1 MTSSFADAPLDRE
14 TAIEVEDLV
23 VVFGARR
30 VLDDV
35 DLKSARG
42 EVVGLLGPNGCGK
55 STLLRC
61 ISGALRPRGGRVTIE
76 GRDVRKIPPS
86 DLARV
91 MAVQTQESAAALGY
105 SVREVVAMGRLAH
118 RRLFSGSSRRD
129 LEVVEEALARFEIA
143 SLADRRVETLS
154 GGERQRVS
162 IARALAQEPE
172 ILLLDEPT
180 NHLDIRHQFA
190 TLDLVRGL
198 GISVLVSLHD
208 LNLAARI
215 CDRLILMRD
224 GRIVASGS
232 PIDVLTT
239 ENIFRV
245 YGVGARIEA
254 NVDRSEI
261 SIRLH
266 PMREEYTPC

>member
-1 MTSSFADAPLDRE
+1 MTPSLMDVPLDRE
-14 TAIEVEDLV
+14 VAIEAEEVV
-23 VVFGARR
+23 VVFGTRR
-30 VLDDV
+30 VLDNV
-35 DLKSARG
+35 GFKSACG

-61 ISGALRPRGGRVTIE
+61 IGGTMRPRAGRVTIE

-118 RRLFSGSSRRD
+118 RRLFSGDTRRD
-129 LEVVEEALARFEIA
+129 IEVVEEALARFDIA
-143 SLADRRVETLS
+143 FLADRRVETLS

-162 IARALAQEPE
+162 IARALAQEPR

-190 TLDLVRGL
+190 TLLEIRGCKR
-198 GISVLVSLHD
+198 
-208 LNLAARI
+208 A
-215 CDRLILMRD
+215 
-224 GRIVASGS
+224 
-232 PIDVLTT
+232 
-239 ENIFRV
+239 
-245 YGVGARIEA
+245 
-254 NVDRSEI
+254 
-261 SIRLH
+261 
-266 PMREEYTPC
+266 